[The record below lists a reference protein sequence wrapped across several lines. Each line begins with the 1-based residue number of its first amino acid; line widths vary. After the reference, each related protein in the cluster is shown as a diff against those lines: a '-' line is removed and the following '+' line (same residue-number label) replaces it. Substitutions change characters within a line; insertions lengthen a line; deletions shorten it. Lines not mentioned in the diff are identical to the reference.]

1 MAKNKTSGSEESES
15 PLKRLREAAGLSQQE
30 LATRI
35 GVGITTISRWERGV
49 SPATMTVPQ
58 MRALC
63 RELGISFDEVPD
75 NFGPPGSSS

>member
-1 MAKNKTSGSEESES
+1 MVKKDKSGSEEGES
-15 PLKRLREAAGLSQQE
+15 PLKRLREAAELSQQE

-49 SPATMTVPQ
+49 SPATMTVTQ

-63 RELGISFDEVPD
+63 RELGVSFEELPD
-75 NFGPPGSSS
+75 DFGPNG

>member
-1 MAKNKTSGSEESES
+1 MVKRDKSGSEEGES

-35 GVGITTISRWERGV
+35 GVAVATISRWERGA
-49 SPATMTVPQ
+49 SPAMMSVPQ

-63 RELGISFDEVPD
+63 KALGISFEELPD
-75 NFGPPGSSS
+75 HFGPPT